1 MTTNTEAITK
11 AISVPPGWTPVV
23 FALGLGGVF
32 IATMSFVLPDAS
44 AAIILDRGGMFPY
57 PFTIQNL
64 MHLLFFFGLGEIF
77 VRWRVGKIESA
88 FKAHSYL
95 PEDEETILQA
105 QDLGAIRSRVSGIHD
120 GEHGFLPYLVDICI
134 LQFHTSRSVDQTV
147 SVLNSSLDLM
157 SHRLDLR
164 YTTLRYLS
172 WVIPTIGFVGTV
184 VGIGATLAAVDPTNP
199 DLQEL
204 TARLAVA
211 FNTTLVALVMSAVI
225 VFMMHAAQLKEES
238 ALNDAGTYTLR
249 NLINRLYEGQA

>member
-1 MTTNTEAITK
+1 MSTNNGS
-11 AISVPPGWTPVV
+11 ISVPPGWTPVV
-23 FALGLGGVF
+23 FALGLGGAF
-32 IATMSFVLPDAS
+32 IATMSFTLPDA
-44 AAIILDRGGMFPY
+44 AAAVLLDRGGMFPY

-64 MHLLFFFGLGEIF
+64 MHLLFFFGLGELF

-88 FKAHSYL
+88 FKARSYL

-105 QDLGAIRSRVSGIHD
+105 QDLGVIRSRVREIHD
-120 GEHGFLPYLVDICI
+120 GENGFLPFLIDICI
-134 LQFHTSRSVDQTV
+134 LQFHTSRSVDQAV

-164 YTTLRYLS
+164 YTTLRYLA

-184 VGIGATLAAVDPTNP
+184 VGIGATLAAVDPSNP
-199 DLQEL
+199 DLQVL

-211 FNTTLVALVMSAVI
+211 FNTTLVALVMSAI
-225 VFMMHAAQLKEES
+225 LVFLMHGVQRKDES
-238 ALNDAGTYTLR
+238 ALNDAGMYTLR